1 MGYYKKGERTLKRK
15 KYRLLLTI
23 VVLAIVCLC
32 ATLVTKHFFVPGA
45 DDRSGATIEDS
56 TVGFLLSSDEDD
68 SQNELDGAC
77 TLWKGRWDI
86 KAGTITYDT
95 TPVLIMGG
103 PNRRGNIL
111 AWDGGNQYI
120 IWDPTYIVQQDDSAR
135 TVPYLEAY
143 EDGTQVIWGPGYQ
156 IKLSSTSQCT
166 VVQEGADPVFFENI
180 DHKFTIDNDTVELQ
194 NLRFLGCEL
203 ADEQLVLVY
212 AYFYDQ
218 GERGVMLY
226 AALDL
231 PTLDISWSKP
241 IQVPDA
247 YCGGLF
253 FCYCPYYPLLDQKLY
268 FSAGDT
274 VAYLDLNRDQ
284 IVALEKL
291 PSQVE
296 KLLPVAER
304 TSFHGR
310 EFPVELVGRT
320 SDVVIASIGYLESD
334 SDSSHEVYLAIQG
347 DRIIGTL
354 DEHRQ
359 SDQTTLAVYKE
370 DLEKTAQVE
379 LPFVDPALQWEM
391 VVSPWP

>member
-1 MGYYKKGERTLKRK
+1 MKQKKDGHF
-15 KYRLLLTI
+15 LTI
-23 VVLAIVCLC
+23 VVIAVVCVCAILAM
-32 ATLVTKHFFVPGA
+32 KHFFVSGA
-45 DDRSGATIEDS
+45 DDWSGAAIEDS
-56 TVGFLLSSDEDD
+56 TVGFLLSSDEED

-86 KAGTITYDT
+86 KDGTITYDT
-95 TPVLIMGG
+95 MPVLIMGG

-111 AWDGGNQYI
+111 AWDGGDQYI

-166 VVQEGADPVFFENI
+166 VVQEGADPVSFESI
-180 DHKFTIDNDTVELQ
+180 DHRFTIDDDTVELQ

-231 PTLDISWSKP
+231 STLDISWSKP

-296 KLLPVAER
+296 KLLPAAER

-320 SDVVIASIGYLESD
+320 NDVVIASIGYLGSD
-334 SDSSHEVYLAIQG
+334 EASSHEVYLAIRG
-347 DRIIGTL
+347 ERIVGIL

-359 SDQTTLAVYKE
+359 NDRMTLTAYTE
-370 DLEKTAQVE
+370 DFEQTAQVA
-379 LPFVDPALQWEM
+379 LPFADPALQWEM